1 MTRAIA
7 LALAC
12 ATLFATTTDVEA
24 KRLRR
29 PQASDTTRVAI
40 PDPVIAPDLPRAL
53 AVLDSARAAAAAD
66 RHKDAIRLYRRAI
79 AFYPPLADDIGVEL
93 GNQYTWSDQPDSAMI
108 WYRSHLE
115 HHPEDLD
122 SKIGIARLTS
132 WRDDLDQAERLYDEV
147 IVADSARTDARL
159 GKAQVVNW
167 SGRHRKAA
175 SLYSGIL
182 ADEPD
187 EMEARAGLMQAVRW
201 MGLADS
207 AVAMA
212 DSTPAPPL
220 DAIKTE
226 ILHERAPGV
235 SYTYEQNKDSDDIRR
250 RYHTFRGGFS
260 PDLMTRASG
269 IYGHARF
276 EQPARPEV
284 SRDWL
289 GAVLERRFSA
299 TWAASATAGYQW
311 NSYDRAALGP
321 ESFWLDEFN
330 LFTFDAYATLTP
342 RDWTRIDVGV
352 SRGSIDNPDAI
363 FRGIWRNELS
373 AGLDRRLRSNL
384 LWVSGF
390 EAAWYSDDNS
400 SLGFATR
407 IAWEPLWRL
416 PIDLSHKFTSSTG
429 FGYYGYKRTTDGGY
443 YDPRQY
449 LSFHEELAIA
459 MTFSPRVR
467 GRLAGRL
474 SLDKEN
480 GDDWFWTG
488 RFEASATWAI
498 YRGLGLS
505 AGYTNANSRLDS
517 RPGYE
522 IDGFYITLDYLFW

>member
-1 MTRAIA
+1 MSRMRAQ
-7 LALAC
+7 
-12 ATLFATTTDVEA
+12 AT
-24 KRLRR
+24 
-29 PQASDTTRVAI
+29 DTTRVAI

-93 GNQYTWSDQPDSAMI
+93 GNQYTWSDQPDSAMM
-108 WYRSHLE
+108 WYRSHLA

-122 SKIGIARLTS
+122 AKIGVARLVS
-132 WRDDLDQAERLYDEV
+132 WRDDHEQAERLYDEV
-147 IVADSARTDARL
+147 LAADSTNLDARL
-159 GKAQVVNW
+159 GKAQVINW
-167 SGRHRKAA
+167 SGRQRAA
-175 SLYSGIL
+175 AAEYRDIL
-182 ADEPD
+182 EDHPD
-187 EMEARAGLMQAVRW
+187 ELEARAGLMQAQRW
-201 MGLADS
+201 MGRPDRAVALADS
-207 AVAMA
+207 A
-212 DSTPAPPL
+212 PAPAL

-226 ILHERAPGV
+226 IEHDAAPGV
-235 SYTYEQNKDSDDIRR
+235 SYTYERNKDSDDIER

-260 PDLMTRASG
+260 PDLMTRISG
-269 IYGHARF
+269 VYGHANF
-276 EQPARPEV
+276 EQPGRPEV
-284 SRDWL
+284 SRNWF
-289 GAVLERRFSA
+289 GAVLERQFSEA
-299 TWAASATAGYQW
+299 LAMSATAGYQL

-352 SRGSIDNPDAI
+352 ARGSIDNPDAI
-363 FRGIWRNELS
+363 FRGITRTELS
-373 AGLDRRLRSNL
+373 AGLDQRVRTNL
-384 LWVSGF
+384 LWVSGL
-390 EAAWYSDDNS
+390 EVAWYSDDNS
-400 SLGFATR
+400 SIG
-407 IAWEPLWRL
+407 IASRVVWEPLWRL
-416 PIDLSHKFTSSTG
+416 PVDLDHRFSSSTG
-429 FGYYGYKRTTDGGY
+429 FGYYGYKRTTDNGY

-498 YRGLGLS
+498 YRGLALS

-522 IDGFYITLDYLFW
+522 IDGFYVTLDYLFW